1 MKVQLSAAEEQ
12 CQTLQEDLE
21 CTEMSKDTLIQKA
34 WDARDSAVKVKMPFS
49 FGYPHLLVRYPKKNG
64 ISSLFSNSK
73 PMLFS
78 QMIFL
83 FGIYQF

>member
-34 WDARDSAVKVKMPFS
+34 WDARDSAVKVKMPVS
-49 FGYPHLLVRYPKKNG
+49 FG
-64 ISSLFSNSK
+64 
-73 PMLFS
+73 
-78 QMIFL
+78 
-83 FGIYQF
+83 

>member
-34 WDARDSAVKVKMPFS
+34 WDARDSAVKVS
-49 FGYPHLLVRYPKKNG
+49 KKTC
-64 ISSLFSNSK
+64 L
-73 PMLFS
+73 
-78 QMIFL
+78 
-83 FGIYQF
+83 

>member
-34 WDARDSAVKVKMPFS
+34 WDARDSAVKVKKHVFKKIEPIHAKCWLFLGC
-49 FGYPHLLVRYPKKNG
+49 FLHLSIHKYQYYPKFN
-64 ISSLFSNSK
+64 LF
-73 PMLFS
+73 
-78 QMIFL
+78 
-83 FGIYQF
+83 